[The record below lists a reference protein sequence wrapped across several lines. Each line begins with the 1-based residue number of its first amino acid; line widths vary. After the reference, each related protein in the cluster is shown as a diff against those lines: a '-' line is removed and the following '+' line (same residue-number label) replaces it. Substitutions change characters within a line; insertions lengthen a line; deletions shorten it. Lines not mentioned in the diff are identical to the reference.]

1 VLYMTSVLNRRLP
14 SNGSRLLLVA
24 LLAFTLGCKAK
35 KPVTPPFQ
43 PPTSAPEMREDASNQ
58 GENLR
63 NMAPTADPFR
73 VGLFFP
79 VTRDL
84 QGNVQL
90 SDAALDAMAGIM
102 IAFDSLFRTGFRA
115 EVQITIGSNQE
126 LEQLISAEQLVLAF
140 NKGNFEVYDS
150 AHNYNTNPSMPD
162 HMARLAKFWE
172 KSKGPVFV
180 VHQGTE
186 IETAIAEAFLR
197 EDMPTAQMLQT
208 DRFDLDFWREQL
220 QDSVANRIYL
230 CSPNERYVTNIMRVL
245 HELNEEFDIQVAGL
259 PNWDRFATLQADY
272 LESSKTILTQSE
284 YRLESS
290 SLGNYVRSQY
300 MTHFAGEAT
309 APVYK
314 GFDHGMYFGRLLLQ
328 QVDPFKNYSFSTTD
342 FEFVATDENWLQN
355 QAVRLIQFENYT
367 FNLLP

>member
-1 VLYMTSVLNRRLP
+1 MTSVQNRQLL

-24 LLAFTLGCKAK
+24 LLVFALGCKAK

-43 PPTSAPEMREDASNQ
+43 PPTSSPEMRDEASNQ
-58 GENLR
+58 GKNLPQV
-63 NMAPTADPFR
+63 AIPADPFR

-90 SDAALDAMAGIM
+90 SDAALDAMAGMM
-102 IAFDSLFRTGFRA
+102 IAFDSLFRAGFRA
-115 EVQITIGSNQE
+115 DVQVTIGSNKD
-126 LEQLISAEQLVLAF
+126 LEELISQEELVLAF

-150 AHNYNTNPSMPD
+150 TFNYNTNPSMPD
-162 HMARLAKFWE
+162 HMRRLAKFWE
-172 KSKGPVFV
+172 QSKGPVYV

-186 IETAIAEAFLR
+186 LETAIAEAFLR
-197 EDMPTAQMLQT
+197 EDMPTAEMLQT
-208 DRFDLDFWREQL
+208 DSLDLDFWREKL
-220 QDSVANRIYL
+220 MDSVVNRIYL

-245 HELNEEFDIQVAGL
+245 HELNTEFDIQVAGL
-259 PNWDRFATLQADY
+259 PNWDRFAALPAEY

-284 YRLESS
+284 YRMEQS

-300 MTHFAGEAT
+300 MSHFAGEAT
-309 APVYK
+309 PAVYK
-314 GFDHGMYFGRLLLQ
+314 AFDHGMYFGSMLLK
-328 QVDPFKNYSFSTTD
+328 QVDPFKNYSFSSTD
-342 FEFVATDENWLQN
+342 FEFVPAEENWLQN